1 MKTND
6 ARPRQAQPINL
17 SDDEAI
23 TLRRVAFGESDL
35 RTLRRGDLDRLQAL
49 QLIETLGS
57 GVRLTMSGEE
67 HFRSLPRSVF
77 ASGPRQREG
86 LPPGSASRR
95 PQPSAPQK
103 VQALSG
109 LRKPGGE

>member
-1 MKTND
+1 MKSND
-6 ARPRQAQPINL
+6 DRPRQARPVTL

-23 TLRRVAFGESDL
+23 TLRRVAFGESDVK
-35 RTLRRGDLDRLQAL
+35 TLRRGDLDRLRAL
-49 QLIETLGS
+49 QLIETLGT
-57 GVRLTMSGEE
+57 GVRLTLSGEE
-67 HFRSLPRSVF
+67 HFRALPRSVF

-86 LPPGSASRR
+86 LPPDAAPRR

-109 LRKPGGE
+109 VRKPGGA